1 MIPGSIPGGEAI
13 AARAYYRSNQT
24 AEHHNMI
31 KLVYCLRKRDD
42 INSDAFY
49 RYWREEHGPLVK
61 SVATA
66 IGACR
71 YVQSH
76 TVLPQL
82 NALMVESRGLLD
94 PYDGMT
100 EVWWQD
106 SAALEIGMS
115 SPEGIDAQ
123 ARLIEDEARF
133 IDFSRSRIFMTEEHQ
148 IF

>member
-1 MIPGSIPGGEAI
+1 
-13 AARAYYRSNQT
+13 
-24 AEHHNMI
+24 MI
-31 KLVYCLRKRDD
+31 KLVYCLRKRGDVD
-42 INSDAFY
+42 SDAFH

-76 TVLPQL
+76 TVLPEL
-82 NALMVESRGLLD
+82 NALMIESRGLLD
-94 PYDGMT
+94 PYEGIT

-115 SPEGIDAQ
+115 SAEGIDAQ
-123 ARLIEDEARF
+123 RQLVEDEARF
-133 IDFSRSRIFMTEEHQ
+133 IDFSRSRIFMTEEHE